1 MLSELH
7 GRRQAAKGL
16 AVLSLRKEERSMSA
30 YEREE
35 EAIIDSAQRGE
46 ISNAQ
51 MMRELRELR
60 RDYAQAARD
69 AAREA
74 YDREIERW

>member
-1 MLSELH
+1 
-7 GRRQAAKGL
+7 
-16 AVLSLRKEERSMSA
+16 MSA

>member
-1 MLSELH
+1 M
-7 GRRQAAKGL
+7 
-16 AVLSLRKEERSMSA
+16 RKEERSMSA